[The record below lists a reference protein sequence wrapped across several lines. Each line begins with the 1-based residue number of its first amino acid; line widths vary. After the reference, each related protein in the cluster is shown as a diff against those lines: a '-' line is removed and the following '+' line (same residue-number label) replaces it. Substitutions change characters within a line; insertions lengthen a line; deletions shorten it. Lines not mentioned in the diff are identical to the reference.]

1 LLEQFDGLEEVTM
14 DAVPDAWTAYRDTT
28 PDAFAA
34 TLSAGDEP
42 RQEHEQA
49 VDDLLTRSDA
59 LRDAILPHLGGETA
73 DEREMAALQLQAA
86 AAIDLD
92 RANSLAGMDE
102 GGAREATL
110 SAEHLDVLDRI
121 LSTPTQQ
128 GISSVLDLAE
138 GGFAATAS
146 EPPPLNDT
154 VGAAIDN
161 IVKDAEKAAGTTVRG
176 IVGFADLELV
186 AHVNAG
192 VQSAFSQ
199 LNEKLSWLKK
209 RALALVLRAVEK
221 LLAVFGAKT
230 GAAQKMIAGWAG
242 ELEEGK
248 AVAFLQGLYKIE
260 DLKKDYSS
268 RIAGHTGAISEA
280 RAQAARDELA
290 SLEKRWHLR
299 TQIIDTLGG
308 LAGYARAWILALSP
322 PLGAVAYAT
331 GFVTATGY
339 VVLAGGDYLDWR
351 EGESVLNLVE
361 GVGAVVNRA
370 TAP

>member
-1 LLEQFDGLEEVTM
+1 MTAVT
-14 DAVPDAWTAYRDTT
+14 DAWTAYREIA

-34 TLSAGDEP
+34 TLSSGDEP
-42 RQEHEQA
+42 EQDHKEL
-49 VDDLLTRSDA
+49 VDDLLTRSDG
-59 LRDAILPHLGGETA
+59 LRDAILPHLDGETA

-92 RANSLAGMDE
+92 RANSLAAMDE

-110 SAEHLDVLDRI
+110 SAEHFNVLDRI
-121 LSTPTQQ
+121 LATPTQQ

-146 EPPPLNDT
+146 EPTPLSDT
-154 VGAAIDN
+154 VRDAIDN
-161 IVKDAEKAAGTTVRG
+161 IAKDADKAAGTTVRG
-176 IVGFADLELV
+176 LVGFAELELV

-199 LNEKLSWLKK
+199 LSEKLSWLKK
-209 RALALVLRAVEK
+209 RAIALVLRAVEK

-230 GAAQKMIAGWAG
+230 AQAQQMIAGWAG

-260 DLKKDYSS
+260 DLKKDFCT
-268 RIAGHTGAISEA
+268 RIAGHKGAISDA

-308 LAGYARAWILALSP
+308 LAGHARAWILALSP
-322 PLGAVAYAT
+322 PAGAIAYAT

-351 EGESVLNLVE
+351 EGESALNLVE
-361 GVGAVVNRA
+361 GVGAVVDRA
-370 TAP
+370 IAP